1 MVGNADAALLFS
13 QKGTGEAS
21 HCASSLFKY
30 NVLAENPFRLN
41 PIQILVE
48 LRQLKFESNL
58 TTMRTVT
65 SSRLLHD
72 AAMVDLHADGAMD
85 RDAVRDVEKWVS

>member
-13 QKGTGEAS
+13 EKGTDEAS
-21 HCASSLFKY
+21 CFVSFLFKY
-30 NVLAENPFRLN
+30 NDLSENPFRLN

-58 TTMRTVT
+58 TTMRTMT

-85 RDAVRDVEKWVS
+85 RDAIRDVEKWVS